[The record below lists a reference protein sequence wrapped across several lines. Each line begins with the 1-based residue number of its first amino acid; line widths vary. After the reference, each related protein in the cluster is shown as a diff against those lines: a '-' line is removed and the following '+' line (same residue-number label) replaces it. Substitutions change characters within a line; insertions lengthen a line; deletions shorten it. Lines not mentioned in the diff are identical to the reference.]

1 VDLEGKV
8 TRKNLPDMQAA
19 APKFEIVKTGRKTVL
34 RYEKWDLR
42 SILWAKM
49 VYETDLIKIFSWME
63 ETFRKE
69 LSSIDAR
76 PLAG

>member
-1 VDLEGKV
+1 MDLEGKSYAQKFAAEGPLWGLKGRELI
-8 TRKNLPDMQAA
+8 RKTGFLADMQ
-19 APKFEIVKTGRKTVL
+19 
-34 RYEKWDLR
+34 
-42 SILWAKM
+42 AKM